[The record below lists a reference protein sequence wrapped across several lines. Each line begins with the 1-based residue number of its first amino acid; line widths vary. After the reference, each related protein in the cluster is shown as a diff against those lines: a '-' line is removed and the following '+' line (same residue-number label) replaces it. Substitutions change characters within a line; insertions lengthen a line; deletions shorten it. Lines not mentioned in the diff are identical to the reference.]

1 LDITKN
7 IKIIKMGKAA
17 KEHRKKVQAR
27 NNRLKQ
33 EKAKV
38 QKLQREF
45 IMNMI
50 KQEQE
55 KGMFENNPIIN
66 PSIEGPAIDTTIEGP
81 SI

>member
-1 LDITKN
+1 
-7 IKIIKMGKAA
+7 MGKAA

-55 KGMFENNPIIN
+55 KGMFENNPTIN